1 MILLSRNTFCELV
14 KAPVTYKDT
23 MRRFTVITFSL
34 LCFFGADVDAQR
46 VYKSNSVLVSGVWAK
61 IAVKES
67 GIYKIDVPFLGA
79 LGFNTTN
86 LSAASI
92 RLFGNGGA
100 MLSEANADIPVD
112 DLAENAIMVVD
123 GGDGLFNGPDYFLFY
138 GAGPDT
144 WIKDSLN
151 KRFIHQKNIYA
162 DSAYY
167 FITVGGSGKRIASL
181 QVSSPPTL
189 TVNSFSE
196 RIFHELDTINLLA
209 SGKEWLGEEFADA
222 PGKTLS
228 RTFSISIP
236 GLITSSPA
244 TLISNCVAR
253 SINIPSRFDVRIN
266 NQLVQQI
273 NIPSTGAGLYD
284 LFGQQTHQQSDIL
297 LSQESLQIHYTY
309 LPGGFNS
316 QGWLNF
322 FEIHSRRNL
331 VLNNGGQLPF
341 RDWNSVGNNICAF
354 VIGNA
359 TNNTQV
365 WDVTDP
371 FSVVSMQGNFSANE
385 FRFVNDA
392 GRLREYIAFNPTNAL
407 IPRNAGRIPNQ
418 DLHNSQPTDYLI
430 ITNNVLL
437 SQAERLAS
445 YHRQRNLRV
454 TVVTVD
460 KIFNEFSSGVQDP
473 VGIRDLVKMY
483 FDKAGSNPGNR
494 PKYLLLFGDASFDYK
509 DRVAKNTNLVPAYES
524 KIFLDP
530 LSTYTSDDFFGFLDD
545 NEDINSGLITNLLDI
560 GIGRI
565 PAKNVEEAK
574 NYVDKIVNYYSKE
587 SFGAWRNNMSF
598 IADDEDN
605 NLHLQDAELIT
616 GTVSANPIFNI
627 QKIYMDAYEQQS
639 GSAGSRYPAVNETIN
654 NQIANGILL
663 FNFIGHGGFARLAE
677 EVILDQSMVNGWSN
691 VHRLPLF
698 VTATCDF
705 APFDNPFTNSLGE
718 NILLRP
724 GSGAIAMMTTTRL
737 VFSFSNRIMNNNYM
751 RFAMQPDAN
760 GKYRSLGEAVMTAKN
775 FTYQNSGDLI
785 NNRKFTL
792 LGDPALTLAF
802 PQFKIRT
809 AKLNSIDPLL
819 RTDTLSAGE
828 KVIVEG
834 EVTDNNGS
842 LLSTFNGTIY
852 PVIFDKPQTVTT
864 KANDPGSQ
872 QTSFQQRSNV
882 LFKGKAT
889 VNNGKFSFSFKVP
902 KDINYQFGPGKISY
916 YAEDRTKEG
925 SDFFD
930 GFIVGGSSTTVDS
943 DQAGPEIRAWLNDE
957 KFVNGSIVNQKP
969 ALVIKLVDSSGIN
982 TSGTGIGHDITAMLD
997 NNSNQIFNLNNYY
1010 EADLDKYGSGY
1021 VRFQLP
1027 ALEPGIHSLKIKVWD
1042 VLNNSSE
1049 FILDFIVT
1057 NDDEFVI
1064 DHVLNYPNP
1073 FTTKTQFWFEHNK
1086 PGQDLF
1092 VQIHIFSLSGKVVKT
1107 IEKTINTSGNRSSDI
1122 DWDGRDDFGDKIG
1135 KGVYVYRL
1143 KVICPGSKPR
1153 IVTEKLVIF

>member
-1 MILLSRNTFCELV
+1 
-14 KAPVTYKDT
+14 
-23 MRRFTVITFSL
+23 MRRFTVITFYL
-34 LCFFGADVDAQR
+34 ICFFSADVSAQR
-46 VYKSNSVLVSGVWAK
+46 VYKANSVLASGTWAK
-61 IAVKES
+61 VAVKES
-67 GIYKIDVPFLGA
+67 GIYKIDVPFLGS
-79 LGFNTTN
+79 LGFNTLN

-92 RLFGNGGA
+92 RLFGNGGG

-123 GGDGLFNGPDYFLFY
+123 GGDGVFNGSDYFLFY

-144 WIKDSLN
+144 WINDSLN
-151 KRFIHQKNIYA
+151 KRFTHRKNIYA

-167 FITVGGSGKRIASL
+167 FITVGGSGKRIATS
-181 QVSSPPTL
+181 QVNGTPTL

-236 GLITSSPA
+236 NLIPGSPSM
-244 TLISNCVAR
+244 LISNCVAR
-253 SINIPSRFDVRIN
+253 SINVPSRFDVRIN
-266 NQLVQQI
+266 SQLVQQI

-284 LFGQQTHQQSDIL
+284 LFGQQTQQQSDIL

-309 LPGGFNS
+309 LPGGFNA

-322 FEIHSRRNL
+322 FEIHARRNL
-331 VLNNGGQLPF
+331 VLNSGRQLLF
-341 RDWNSVGNNICAF
+341 RDWNSVGNNICEF
-354 VIGNA
+354 VISNA

-365 WDVTDP
+365 WDITDP
-371 FSVVSMQGNFSANE
+371 FSIVRMQGNLSANE

-392 GRLREYIAFNPTNAL
+392 LRLKEYIAFDPVNAL
-407 IPRNAGRIPNQ
+407 IPGKAGRIQNQ
-418 DLHNSQPTDYLI
+418 DLHNSPQTDYLI
-430 ITNNVLL
+430 VTNNLLL

-454 TVVTVD
+454 TVVTAD

-473 VGIRDLVKMY
+473 VAIRDFVKMY
-483 FDKAGSNPGNR
+483 FDKAGSNPVNR

-509 DRVAKNTNLVPAYES
+509 NRVTNNTNLVLAYES
-524 KIFLDP
+524 QIFLDP

-560 GIGRI
+560 GIGRV
-565 PAKNVEEAK
+565 PAKSVEEAK
-574 NYVDKIVNYYSKE
+574 NYVDKVFNYYSKE
-587 SFGAWRNNMSF
+587 SFGAWRNNISF

-616 GTVSANPIFNI
+616 GTVSSNPVFNI
-627 QKIYMDAYEQQS
+627 QKIYMDAFEQQS
-639 GSAGSRYPAVNETIN
+639 GAAGSRYPRVNETIN
-654 NQIANGILL
+654 NQIANGLLL
-663 FNFIGHGGFARLAE
+663 FNFIGHGGSTRLAE
-677 EVILDQSMVNGWSN
+677 EVVLDQPMVNGWTN
-691 VHRLPLF
+691 TYRLPLF

-718 NILLRP
+718 NILVRP
-724 GSGAIAMMTTTRL
+724 RSGGIAMMTTTRL

-751 RFAMQPDAN
+751 QFAMQPDAN
-760 GKYRSLGEAVMTAKN
+760 GKYRSLGEAVMAAKN
-775 FTYQNSGDLI
+775 YTYQNSGDLI

-802 PQFKIRT
+802 PRFRIKT
-809 AKLNSIDPLL
+809 TKLNSIDPLL
-819 RTDTLSAGE
+819 GTDTLSAGE
-828 KVIVEG
+828 RVIVEG
-834 EVTDNNGS
+834 EITDNNGS
-842 LLSTFNGTIY
+842 ILSSLNGTLY

-872 QTSFQQRSNV
+872 QTPFQQQSSV
-882 LFKGKAT
+882 LFKGKAS

-916 YAEDRTKEG
+916 YAEDGIIEG
-925 SDFFD
+925 GDFFD
-930 GFIVGGSSTTVDS
+930 RFIVGGSSTTVDN

-969 ALVIKLVDSSGIN
+969 TLVLKLIDSSGIN
-982 TSGTGIGHDITAMLD
+982 TSGTGIGHDITATLD

-1010 EADLDKYGSGY
+1010 EADIDNYGQGY

-1027 ALEPGIHSLKIKVWD
+1027 ELEPGLHSLKIKVWD

-1049 FILDFIVT
+1049 FILDFTVT
-1057 NDDEFVI
+1057 NDDELVV

-1073 FTTKTQFWFEHNK
+1073 FTTRTQFWFEHNK

-1092 VQIHIFSLSGKVVKT
+1092 VQVHIFSLSGKVVKT
-1107 IEKTINTSGNRSSDI
+1107 IEKTINTAGNRSSDVE
-1122 DWDGRDDFGDKIG
+1122 WDGRDDFGDKIG
-1135 KGVYVYRL
+1135 RGVYVYRL

-1153 IVTEKLVIF
+1153 IITEKLVIF